1 MITELIALDKII
13 AALAALTPEE
23 RRRVFS
29 YLHDRYGLQGDKPL
43 QGET

>member
-13 AALAALTPEE
+13 EALATLNPEE

-29 YLHDRYGLQGDKPL
+29 YLKDRYGLQGDKE
-43 QGET
+43 GA